1 MLINKKI
8 ITLNHFFFAKNGFFS
23 ASSSGPEHVKVIVG
37 QKKAKKR
44 PREVIEL
51 SDDERP
57 NTPPKERFKM

>member
-1 MLINKKI
+1 MLINKKSFLLI
-8 ITLNHFFFAKNGFFS
+8 ISAQRIDFFS

-57 NTPPKERFKM
+57 NTPPKEWLKM